1 MKNIKYLVLF
11 LLTIFIFSC
20 KKDNKLVLQNNYL
33 GNETAG
39 KTAIDAYLNNQFV
52 KPYNIDVKYKWDQ
65 SLFDQQYILVPPQ
78 ETNIMPFMQGV
89 KQAWLDPYN
98 AETGSDVFMKEYT
111 PKQIILSGSAEI
123 NTDGTEVLGEASGGL
138 TILLTNVNG
147 TDLKDED
154 AVTELVHVI
163 NHEFTHILNQ
173 KKVIPVEYAKVSAGD
188 YSGNWATAQEIPLQL
203 GFISAYARD
212 KYTEDIAEMVSLM
225 LTWGKDGYEAYLNK
239 TIADPTDKT
248 GQRLIPDPAY
258 AAGIA
263 KMRQKEAIVVD
274 YFKKN
279 FNIDFYSLQTRV
291 HASIATISN

>member
-1 MKNIKYLVLF
+1 MKNRKYLILF

-20 KKDNKLVLQNNYL
+20 KKDNKLVLQDNYL

-39 KTAIDAYLNNQFV
+39 KTAIDTYLNAQFV

-65 SLFDQQYILVPPQ
+65 SLFDQQYVLVPPQ
-78 ETNIMPFMQGV
+78 EANIVPFMQGV

-111 PKQIILSGSAEI
+111 PKQIVLSGSAEI
-123 NTDGTEVLGEASGGL
+123 NTNNTIVLGEASGGL

-154 AVTELVHVI
+154 AVTQLVHVI

-173 KKVIPVEYAKVSAGD
+173 KVAIPIPYAKVSAGD

-225 LTWGKDGYEAYLNK
+225 LTWGKDGYEDYLNR
-239 TIADPTDKT
+239 T
-248 GQRLIPDPAY
+248 IPDPNDPTQQIPDPTFT
-258 AAGIA
+258 AGIA
-263 KMRQKEAIVVD
+263 KMRQKEASVVD

-291 HASIATISN
+291 HASIAAIIK